1 MPGPQ
6 KGLLGA
12 LWGVAFIVWCRWRGT
27 RNQSRALAQSCD
39 DLHDGLRR
47 ILPSCRGYCERCDS
61 NTIPGTD
68 NDAAFVRSTAN
79 GKHELSAIDFKLIDD
94 AFKALLQSNPDP
106 VTADKIKDLRN
117 MFHDAYTGW
126 IEIDEAA

>member
-1 MPGPQ
+1 MELSIDAGTAERITWSA
-6 KGLLGA
+6 LG
-12 LWGVAFIVWCRWRGT
+12 GAFIVWCQWRGT
-27 RNQSRALAQSCD
+27 RSQSHALAQSCD

-79 GKHELSAIDFKLIDD
+79 GKTRTECNRLQANRRRVQGFAAIKSRSGYCRQDQRP
-94 AFKALLQSNPDP
+94 AEHVS
-106 VTADKIKDLRN
+106 
-117 MFHDAYTGW
+117 
-126 IEIDEAA
+126 